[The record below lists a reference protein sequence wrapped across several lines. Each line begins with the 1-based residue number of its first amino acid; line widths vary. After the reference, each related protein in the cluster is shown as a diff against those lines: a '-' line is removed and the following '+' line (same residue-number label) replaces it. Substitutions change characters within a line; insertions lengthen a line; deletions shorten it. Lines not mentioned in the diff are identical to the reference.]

1 MLKTLQR
8 PVIFVCLEE
17 HRDFNGIAVDVSLYF
32 PATDEYMLF
41 RDFLE
46 LTSLP
51 GRYKNV
57 NTELMKGL
65 IATLRTC
72 GLEYED
78 TDRHQLLQSKK
89 SESLFCPRNGWLQRL
104 MR

>member
-1 MLKTLQR
+1 MLKILQR
-8 PVIFVCLEE
+8 PVIFVRLEE
-17 HRDFNGIAVDVSLYF
+17 HRDFNGVTVDSSLYF
-32 PATDEYMLF
+32 PATDEYMPF
-41 RDFLE
+41 SDFLE

-51 GRYKNV
+51 RRYKNV

-78 TDRHQLLQSKK
+78 ADINCCNRRKAK
-89 SESLFCPRNGWLQRL
+89 VFFVRGMGGCNV
-104 MR
+104 